1 MWSRGHRSYFGT
13 CLRFD
18 SASHGRRTIAAVH
31 GVLGRMAG
39 SGEEEFHFITSSCMS
54 GHSGTGLIFLDPTRA
69 QSLRVATSRT
79 RSAFVLSALPPAAA
93 ASGTVAVFAFALKAV
108 VQSTFIYRLRR
119 TAALSVRLEYQPSL
133 GFVHGTH
140 SGFGIRNVACST

>member
-1 MWSRGHRSYFGT
+1 
-13 CLRFD
+13 
-18 SASHGRRTIAAVH
+18 
-31 GVLGRMAG
+31 
-39 SGEEEFHFITSSCMS
+39 MS

-69 QSLRVATSRT
+69 QSLREATSRT
-79 RSAFVLSALPPAAA
+79 RSTFVLSALPPAAA
-93 ASGTVAVFAFALKAV
+93 SGTVVVFAFALKAV

>member
-1 MWSRGHRSYFGT
+1 MSLYNQLVHVGT
-13 CLRFD
+13 
-18 SASHGRRTIAAVH
+18 HV
-31 GVLGRMAG
+31 
-39 SGEEEFHFITSSCMS
+39 
-54 GHSGTGLIFLDPTRA
+54 TGLIFLDPTRA

-93 ASGTVAVFAFALKAV
+93 AASGTIAVFAFALKAV

-140 SGFGIRNVACST
+140 SGFGMSHAVHDVRQCAQDGCSPKAEVAIYLFQLECGQGRQGKKIQKLRVC